1 MVTVSNPGILP
12 QSFLEFYVGRQ
23 AIQPS
28 LGARLPPCT
37 SPSAGKAVPLPS
49 LGFLGTDSLSFIPG
63 QFLAGKVS
71 GLLRIDCVCTEEVM
85 CSSQDGA

>member
-1 MVTVSNPGILP
+1 MWVDKPPNPVWGLGYPLALHPLP
-12 QSFLEFYVGRQ
+12 
-23 AIQPS
+23 
-28 LGARLPPCT
+28 
-37 SPSAGKAVPLPS
+37 GKAVPLPS

-85 CSSQDGA
+85 CGSQDGA